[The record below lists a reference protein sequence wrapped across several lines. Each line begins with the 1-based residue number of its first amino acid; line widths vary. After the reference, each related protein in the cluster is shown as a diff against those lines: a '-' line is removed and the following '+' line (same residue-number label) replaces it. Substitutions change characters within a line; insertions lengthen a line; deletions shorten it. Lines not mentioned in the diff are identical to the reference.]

1 MWMVRYPIPSF
12 LYAVLMNL
20 TEKVRS
26 IAKDLRASR
35 GNAAESWALASRLL
49 ARISNDAGRIEQ
61 VVKSRNIDD
70 LIAFLDAI
78 EGKAAA
84 AAAAPLPEFPAS
96 EIDAAFRAFH
106 KRLKVSRLA
115 DESRLG
121 GRYTSGG
128 RESNIDAIK
137 PPDGFPDAI
146 WQVLARSG
154 KLKDMGGGF
163 YSEA

>member
-1 MWMVRYPIPSF
+1 
-12 LYAVLMNL
+12 MNVV
-20 TEKVRS
+20 EKVRS
-26 IAKDLRASR
+26 VARDLRAGK
-35 GNAAESWALASRLL
+35 GNAAENWALVSRLL
-49 ARISNDAGRIEQ
+49 SRLSNDGARIEQ
-61 VVKSRNIDD
+61 VIRSRDIDG
-70 LIAFLDAI
+70 LDGMLDTI
-78 EGKAAA
+78 EGKVAAA
-84 AAAAPLPEFPAS
+84 AGPLPEFPAS
-96 EIDAAFRAFH
+96 DLDAAMRAFH
-106 KRLKVSRLA
+106 KRIKVSRLA

-163 YSEA
+163 FSEPESK

>member
-1 MWMVRYPIPSF
+1 MLRGMN
-12 LYAVLMNL
+12 VLQKL
-20 TEKVRS
+20 RS
-26 IAKDLRASR
+26 TAGDLRANK
-35 GNAAESWALASRLL
+35 GNTAENWALASRLL
-49 ARISNDAGRIEQ
+49 SRVSNDAGRIQ
-61 VVKSRNIDD
+61 QIITARD
-70 LIAFLDAI
+70 LVGLDALLDAA
-78 EGKAAA
+78 EGKAAE
-84 AAAAPLPEFPAS
+84 AAAPLPEFSAPDL
-96 EIDAAFRAFH
+96 DAAMRAFH
-106 KRLKVSRLA
+106 KRIKVSRLA

-163 YSEA
+163 YSEPAAR

>member
-1 MWMVRYPIPSF
+1 
-12 LYAVLMNL
+12 MNML
-20 TEKVRS
+20 QKVRS
-26 IAKDLRASR
+26 IAQDLRR
-35 GNAAESWALASRLL
+35 TKGNAAENWALAGRLL
-49 ARISNDAGRIEQ
+49 GRLTNDATRIEQ
-61 VVKSRNIDD
+61 VVTARD
-70 LIAFLDAI
+70 LAGLEALLDTI
-78 EGKAAA
+78 EGKVAAA
-84 AAAAPLPEFPAS
+84 ESAPLPEFPAS

-146 WQVLARSG
+146 WQVLVRTG